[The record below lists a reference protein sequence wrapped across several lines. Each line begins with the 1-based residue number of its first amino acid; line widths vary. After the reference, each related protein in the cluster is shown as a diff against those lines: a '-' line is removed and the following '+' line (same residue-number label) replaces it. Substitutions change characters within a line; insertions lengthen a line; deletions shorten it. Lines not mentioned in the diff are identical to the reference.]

1 MCSVFVSCFDVSVM
15 YWILSYTTVVL
26 YLLVSAS
33 LSLTYSDP
41 SHIYKVLL
49 FLVVL

>member
-1 MCSVFVSCFDVSVM
+1 MCSVFVPCFDVSVM
-15 YWILSYTTVVL
+15 LSYTTVVL
-26 YLLVSAS
+26 FLSVSAS

-41 SHIYKVLL
+41 PHIYKVLL